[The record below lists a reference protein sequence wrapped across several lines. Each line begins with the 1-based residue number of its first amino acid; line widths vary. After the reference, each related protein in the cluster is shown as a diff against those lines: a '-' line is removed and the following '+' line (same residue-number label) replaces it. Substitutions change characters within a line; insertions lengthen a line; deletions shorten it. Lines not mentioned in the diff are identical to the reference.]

1 MKGSFYIDGRLFLLN
16 GNGDGKLRITSPTGK
31 PVASNPTWKK
41 FEWLDLT
48 VDEETQTKIIS
59 VVDGFRRMA
68 RYSKFSVVMG

>member
-1 MKGSFYIDGRLFLLN
+1 MKGSICIDGRIYLLS
-16 GNGDGKLRITSPTGK
+16 GRDGQVQITSPTGK

-41 FEWLDLT
+41 FEWHDETLT
-48 VDEETQTKIIS
+48 DEMKTKVIS